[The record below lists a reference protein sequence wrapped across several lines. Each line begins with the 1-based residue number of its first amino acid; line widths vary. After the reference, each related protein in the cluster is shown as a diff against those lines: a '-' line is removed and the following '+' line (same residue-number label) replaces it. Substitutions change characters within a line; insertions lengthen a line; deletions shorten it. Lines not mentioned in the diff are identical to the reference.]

1 VLLHSDIS
9 STQGLDCA
17 LERQDLSCS
26 YLAHHELE
34 SVIIYVIMYV
44 IYISN
49 VTIIIIITIITV
61 TTIVTITIIIICCC
75 YCCDYY
81 YHHNHHYSCHYPR
94 VELDV
99 GLLVSKSARCNAG
112 QGQQATRD
120 SSGSIDV
127 DITGMEEPDSE
138 PALIGTLCLRLFCVS
153 TFSAHAA
160 LHCLN

>member
-1 VLLHSDIS
+1 MSWKALLFM
-9 STQGLDCA
+9 LLCM
-17 LERQDLSCS
+17 L
-26 YLAHHELE
+26 Y
-34 SVIIYVIMYV
+34 
-44 IYISN
+44 YISN
-49 VTIIIIITIITV
+49 VTIIIITIITV
-61 TTIVTITIIIICCC
+61 TTIVTITIIIICGW

-81 YHHNHHYSCHYPR
+81 YHHNHHYFCHYPR

-138 PALIGTLCLRLFCVS
+138 PALLGTLCLRLFCVS